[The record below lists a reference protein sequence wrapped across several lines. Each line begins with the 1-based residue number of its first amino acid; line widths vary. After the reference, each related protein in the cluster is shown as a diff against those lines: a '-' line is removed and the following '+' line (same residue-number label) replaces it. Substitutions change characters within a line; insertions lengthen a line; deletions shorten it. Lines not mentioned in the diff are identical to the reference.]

1 MDVRDGSIQG
11 VVFSPF
17 SKSESC
23 ELFFVWEK
31 SQVVGGGKTLK
42 MLKMQTETT
51 REMYLDVALAS
62 ETEGE
67 ADMFTQSSRVRI
79 KGGHMS
85 DRG

>member
-1 MDVRDGSIQG
+1 
-11 VVFSPF
+11 
-17 SKSESC
+17 
-23 ELFFVWEK
+23 
-31 SQVVGGGKTLK
+31 
-42 MLKMQTETT
+42 
-51 REMYLDVALAS
+51 MYLDVAVAS